1 MLRTQVGD
9 RPPRRRRSLVIK
21 PATQRL
27 LCGVLN
33 GVLMPVWE
41 YAQGRIITVV
51 EHRNRIRTAG
61 RIAPEELGI
70 AHPDRVEYAPTPWF
84 VLRRA
89 LPVKWVRPDDV
100 FIDFGSGKG
109 RAVFQAAAFYQFKRV
124 IGVELSREL
133 HEIAAGN
140 IQRNRDRLRCQDVQL
155 VRSDVLE
162 YEIPDDVS
170 VAFFFN
176 PFTGQ
181 TFSTVVDRLLASVV
195 RNPRT
200 LRIVYVNPKEHGRLM
215 TKGQIQLIKQIRR
228 PIGDRARAAYIHV
241 YEVRPR
247 P

>member
-1 MLRTQVGD
+1 
-9 RPPRRRRSLVIK
+9 
-21 PATQRL
+21 
-27 LCGVLN
+27 
-33 GVLMPVWE
+33 VWE
-41 YAQGRIITVV
+41 FARDRIITVV

-61 RIAPEELGI
+61 KIAPEELGI

-89 LPVKWVRPDDV
+89 LPQDWIGPNDV

-109 RAVFQAAAFYQFKRV
+109 RVVYQAAVFYQFKRV
-124 IGVELSREL
+124 IGIELSREL

-140 IQRNRDRLRCQDVQL
+140 IQRNRDRLRCEDVQL
-155 VRSDVLE
+155 VHSDVLE

-170 VAFFFN
+170 VAYFFN

-181 TFSTVVDRLLASVV
+181 TFSMVVDRLLASVV

-200 LRIVYVNPKEHGRLM
+200 LRIVYLNPKEHGRLM
-215 TKGQIQLIKQIRR
+215 AKGQIQLIKRIRGLR
-228 PIGDRARAAYIHV
+228 PTRDWARAASVHI
-241 YEVRPR
+241 YELRPR